1 MDEEQSFINV
11 FSGRKFVTVNLF
23 FRKICAIKLALRRW
37 LLSDVEVIRM
47 MASSMIEKFDKY
59 WHDINGLLAVATI
72 LDPRNKMDCVE
83 FYFKKI
89 YNDGA
94 QLEIARIR
102 KILDNLVVEY
112 QKRSDTSSDQ
122 ELLSRYS
129 GRGYQNNCDGGEDD
143 DEYAQEKK
151 TKRRKVSVKCEVDH
165 YLEDEPLPD
174 NAEFNILQWW
184 KMDTKY
190 PTLRKIAKDI
200 LAIPVSTVASES
212 AFSTGGRVVS
222 PHRSRLTSTTVEA
235 LMCLQNWMM
244 EDLKGNIYSYFVLL

>member
-1 MDEEQSFINV
+1 
-11 FSGRKFVTVNLF
+11 
-23 FRKICAIKLALRRW
+23 
-37 LLSDVEVIRM
+37 M
-47 MASSMIEKFDKY
+47 MGSSMIEMFDKY
-59 WHDINGLLAVATI
+59 WHDINGLLGVATI

-122 ELLSRYS
+122 EFRSRYS
-129 GRGYQNNCDGGEDD
+129 GMGYQNTCDGEDD

-174 NAEFNILQWW
+174 NA
-184 KMDTKY
+184 
-190 PTLRKIAKDI
+190 
-200 LAIPVSTVASES
+200 
-212 AFSTGGRVVS
+212 
-222 PHRSRLTSTTVEA
+222 
-235 LMCLQNWMM
+235 
-244 EDLKGNIYSYFVLL
+244 